1 MSSESGKPEVITLSP
16 IEESVRR
23 QENGTE
29 LVTVY
34 EHMSNEHIG
43 AVLRK
48 KLARAGDKGIRVKII
63 DVGEG

>member
-1 MSSESGKPEVITLSP
+1 MSDENGKPVAITP

-23 QENGTE
+23 QKNGTE
-29 LVTVY
+29 SVTVY

-48 KLARAGDKGIRVKII
+48 KLARAGGKGIRVKII